1 MSKVIK
7 QMEMD
12 ALKTRL
18 RGRPRRG
25 GAEHQ
30 GADCQ
35 AITTFR
41 ANLRK
46 KNIRVKVVKN
56 SLTRK
61 VFGELGLNVGAE
73 SPYWVGPTT
82 LVFGAG
88 SVAELSQ
95 AVDGELKTPK
105 TAPLYK
111 DKVKIKGAVADGQEV
126 PLRDGPQ
133 DADALAGDRRRTGG
147 AAQPGRVDRSAA
159 SSAPAV
165 RSPDRFRRSARKRRP
180 WRPPPTK
187 ASGGRQPPD
196 SASSQ
201 RRYEVIRGLT
211 PPARRLDKL
220 LRTPLLRF
228 KQLCITKG

>member
-1 MSKVIK
+1 MSKLIK

-12 ALKTRL
+12 ALKRDFEGVRDVVVLSTKGL
-18 RGRPRRG
+18 SCLG
-25 GAEHQ
+25 
-30 GADCQ
+30 DS
-35 AITTFR
+35 TFR

-61 VFGELGLNVGAE
+61 VFGEIGLNVGAE

-111 DKVKIKGAVADGQEV
+111 GKVNIKGAVADGQEV
-126 PLRDGPQ
+126 PFET
-133 DADALAGDRRRTGG
+133 ALKMPTRSQAIG
-147 AAQPGRVDRSAA
+147 AVLAALLSPAA
-159 SSAPAV
+159 SVLGGLVSAGGQVAGQIQKISENTEAVEAAPPAEAPA
-165 RSPDRFRRSARKRRP
+165 
-180 WRPPPTK
+180 
-187 ASGGRQPPD
+187 AS
-196 SASSQ
+196 
-201 RRYEVIRGLT
+201 
-211 PPARRLDKL
+211 
-220 LRTPLLRF
+220 
-228 KQLCITKG
+228 